1 MFYGKI
7 DVACLHAVVLVFVL
21 CSFQIENR
29 RDDVSV
35 FMCLVFGKLMRTKGY
50 NWKNEE

>member
-7 DVACLHAVVLVFVL
+7 DVGYRYAVVLVFVL